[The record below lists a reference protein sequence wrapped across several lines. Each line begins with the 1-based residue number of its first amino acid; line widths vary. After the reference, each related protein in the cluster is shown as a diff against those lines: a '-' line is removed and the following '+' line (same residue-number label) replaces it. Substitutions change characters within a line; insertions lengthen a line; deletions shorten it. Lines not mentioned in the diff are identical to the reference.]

1 MRVLILL
8 ASAVLLAG
16 CSPPPALSPSPRAA
30 PASLPATAPVPPLA
44 ASEAAPAVVDASWP
58 ALRREFRG
66 AWVAS
71 VANIDWPSRPGLPVP
86 QQQREL
92 IALLDRA
99 AEIGLN
105 AIVLQVRPA
114 ADALYASP
122 YEPWSEYLT
131 GQMGRAPEPLYDPL
145 EFAVAEAHRRG
156 LELHAWF
163 NPYRA
168 LHPSARSAVSADH
181 ISRTRPDLVR
191 RYGTHLWM
199 DPGEPDVQAHS
210 IRVILDVVR
219 RYDIDGV
226 HIDDYFYPYR
236 ERDSRGRQ
244 IAFPD
249 DPSWGRY
256 LAAGGTLNRDD
267 WRRGNV
273 DQFVQHL
280 YREIKEV
287 KPWVRFGISPFGIWR
302 PGNPPQIQG
311 FDAYEQIYADARKWL
326 VNGWL
331 DYFTPQLY
339 WPIAQTPQSYPV
351 LLRWWTEQNPLGRHI
366 WPGNYT
372 SRAAGDGRWPDT
384 EIVGQIL
391 VTRGQPGA
399 TGNIHFSMKALMEDS
414 ALAAALDSAVYR
426 QPALPPAAPWL
437 GGEPPERPELALER
451 GPGSA
456 GAVLRI
462 RPGGTVEPTWWV
474 VRIRSAEGWAT
485 RILPGSQHQYRVPVS
500 GGEPVEIAVSGV
512 DRVGNEGIVAVWR

>member
-8 ASAVLLAG
+8 ASAVLRAG
-16 CSPPPALSPSPRAA
+16 CSPPPALSPSPQAA
-30 PASLPATAPVPPLA
+30 PASLPATAPVPPLTA
-44 ASEAAPAVVDASWP
+44 PEAAPAAVDASWP

-131 GQMGRAPEPLYDPL
+131 GQMGRAPEPFYDPL

-210 IRVILDVVR
+210 IRVVLDVVR

-236 ERDSRGRQ
+236 ERDAQGRQ

-249 DPSWGRY
+249 DPSWARY

-273 DQFVQHL
+273 DQFV
-280 YREIKEV
+280 
-287 KPWVRFGISPFGIWR
+287 
-302 PGNPPQIQG
+302 
-311 FDAYEQIYADARKWL
+311 
-326 VNGWL
+326 
-331 DYFTPQLY
+331 
-339 WPIAQTPQSYPV
+339 
-351 LLRWWTEQNPLGRHI
+351 
-366 WPGNYT
+366 
-372 SRAAGDGRWPDT
+372 
-384 EIVGQIL
+384 
-391 VTRGQPGA
+391 
-399 TGNIHFSMKALMEDS
+399 
-414 ALAAALDSAVYR
+414 
-426 QPALPPAAPWL
+426 
-437 GGEPPERPELALER
+437 
-451 GPGSA
+451 
-456 GAVLRI
+456 
-462 RPGGTVEPTWWV
+462 
-474 VRIRSAEGWAT
+474 
-485 RILPGSQHQYRVPVS
+485 
-500 GGEPVEIAVSGV
+500 
-512 DRVGNEGIVAVWR
+512 